1 MNKLQ
6 TKQLK
11 IRRETLRTLSGA
23 QVARVVAAAGGGAGF
38 DETWWLSLAP
48 GACPLTQPIYTVWFC
63 VPKK

>member
-1 MNKLQ
+1 MNKPK

-11 IRRETLRTLSGA
+11 IGRETLRTLTTA
-23 QVARVVAAAGGGAGF
+23 QASRAVAAAGGVAI